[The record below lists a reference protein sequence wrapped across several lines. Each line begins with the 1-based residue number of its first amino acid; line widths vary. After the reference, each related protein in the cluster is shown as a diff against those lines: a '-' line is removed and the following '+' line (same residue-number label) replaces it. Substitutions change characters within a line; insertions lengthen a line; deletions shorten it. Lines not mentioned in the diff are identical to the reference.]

1 MLRSSLAEPIFQRNL
16 IPHCLFSAP
25 QTPQLRKPR
34 ESHLKKNLAPGA
46 PSPLAG
52 GRVPSLW
59 SPATTT
65 ANRKPQECSGVTW
78 GQREG
83 GWTVSGQQACGPGSH
98 GGLLSWHRSSG
109 LGGHRTQGESR
120 LCHSGLGSWW
130 SHPGLTKLTW
140 TLWPS
145 AGWRRGAELQGE
157 GSHVRGGGERQTW
170 EEASKGR
177 IF

>member
-1 MLRSSLAEPIFQRNL
+1 MASGARIAQLLGPGRQWESSLAPDKVGPTPKGMLRSSLAEPVFQRNL

-59 SPATTT
+59 SPAITT
-65 ANRKPQECSGVTW
+65 ANPKPQECSGVTW

-83 GWTVSGQQACGPGSH
+83 GWTVCGQQACGPVSH
-98 GGLLSWHRSSG
+98 GGLLSSDGSSEFG
-109 LGGHRTQGESR
+109 ALRLPCEPR
-120 LCHSGLGSWW
+120 LCHSGLGSWVVT
-130 SHPGLTKLTW
+130 SVANLAHLSGP
-140 TLWPS
+140 WPS
-145 AGWRRGAELQGE
+145 
-157 GSHVRGGGERQTW
+157 
-170 EEASKGR
+170 
-177 IF
+177 